1 MFRDE
6 TIFAQASTTRR
17 SKLVRRGL
25 SEDLLMQKP
34 TTFHDDSANETIVAR
49 EPESSV
55 SHFIDGNRAAR
66 RLCPSLG
73 RCQARQHSNG
83 ESHENVSKVVDR
95 SFTAVS
101 AGSN

>member
-1 MFRDE
+1 
-6 TIFAQASTTRR
+6 
-17 SKLVRRGL
+17 
-25 SEDLLMQKP
+25 MQKP

-83 ESHENVSKVVDR
+83 ESHEDASKVVDR
-95 SFTAVS
+95 SFTAASVAS
-101 AGSN
+101 NSGSRPKAKGRHPMPALSFAL